1 MTGTLPRRSLSAPI
15 TDLLDWAAEL
25 PGWRRLLPVRRGPRG
40 LGHHGER
47 ILVVF
52 DIDQSLVKWQE
63 YNLRAEPLELERV
76 AGWVQRSHAGG
87 LVRIALNTG
96 RTLHSVQR
104 IAPLLGPIPVDVL
117 VTCDGQQLYWNPA
130 GEPTASWLL
139 ALSARAQDRVW
150 LRSHAGAWDER
161 LARKVLWQSYRRA
174 GFRPASRRQFEWSH
188 DVDRLMRL
196 PPGVAGPCEV
206 HAIGT
211 GEGPAIK
218 IRYAR
223 PARAAVEAFVSQV
236 VQHAIDRLDGF
247 GIRAL
252 PDLRSWTPFWPQE
265 ADRAY
270 LVAGLKHPTINKGSP
285 INWIIAEMERL
296 GGRITGV
303 IPVGD
308 SPNDEGM
315 IVPRWYVGRDGRTVP
330 NLPIYH
336 DAGNREDRVLRE
348 IQHHDEAVIVSRV
361 SEFGRRAQWAPDL
374 PAALRSRIS
383 QLEALAP
390 ARARPTAGT

>member
-1 MTGTLPRRSLSAPI
+1 MTATLTRRSLGAPI
-15 TDLLDWAAEL
+15 TGLLDWAAEW
-25 PGWRRLLPVRRGPRG
+25 PAWRRLLPAWSGPRG
-40 LGHHGER
+40 SGHHGER
-47 ILVVF
+47 ILIVF

-63 YNLRAEPLELERV
+63 YNRRAEPVELERV
-76 AGWVQRSHAGG
+76 AGFLQRSHAGG

-96 RTLHSVQR
+96 RTLHSVQH

-117 VTCDGQQLYWNPA
+117 ATCDGQQLYWNPA
-130 GEPTASWLL
+130 REPTASWLS
-139 ALSARAQDRVW
+139 ALSARTQDRVW

-174 GFRPASRRQFEWSH
+174 GFRPMSRRQFDWSH
-188 DVDRLMRL
+188 DVDHLMRL
-196 PPGVAGPCEV
+196 APGAAGPAEV
-206 HAIGT
+206 YAIGT
-211 GEGPAIK
+211 GEGPAVK
-218 IRYAR
+218 IRYEPA
-223 PARAAVEAFVSQV
+223 ARAAVEAFVSRV
-236 VQHAIDRLDGF
+236 VQQAIERLDGF

-252 PDLRSWTPFWPQE
+252 PDLRSWTPFWPRE

-308 SPNDEGM
+308 SANDEGM

-336 DAGNREDRVLRE
+336 DAGNRDDRVLRE
-348 IQHHDEAVIVSRV
+348 IQHHDEAMIVSRV

-374 PAALRSRIS
+374 PAALRTRVS
-383 QLEALAP
+383 QLESLAP
-390 ARARPTAGT
+390 ATARRAAAT